1 MPILTIKLGKTLVR
15 ELPLARGTLT
25 IGRRAG
31 SDVRIHD
38 KTVSAQ
44 HARIEWL
51 DHPVVIQD
59 LDSTNGTFV
68 NGTRVQRHELSDGDV
83 IHLGRHTLVFSV
95 NSMAAAENGSSPLP
109 GALALED
116 VERLIANARDGS
128 EAGTGGAVPLPPEIE
143 WVAQDADGVWW
154 GFEREPVPEANG
166 WHDHNS
172 GNYIRIG
179 QGVPTAGW
187 ADSLRRI

>member
-25 IGRRAG
+25 IGRRAS

-38 KTVSAQ
+38 KTVSAD
-44 HARIEWL
+44 HACIEWL
-51 DHPVVIQD
+51 GDPVFIQD

-68 NGTRVQRHELSDGDV
+68 NGKRVQRHELSDGDV
-83 IHLGRHTLVFSV
+83 IHLGRHTLLFSV
-95 NSMAAAENGSSPLP
+95 NSVASAAGASAIA

-116 VERLIANARDGS
+116 VERLIANARDGA
-128 EAGTGGAVPLPPEIE
+128 EANTGDAVPLPPEIE

-154 GFEREPVPEANG
+154 GFEREPIPEASG
-166 WHDHNS
+166 WHDHQS

-179 QGVPTAGW
+179 QGVPSGNW